1 MSIRQFRPGDGAA
14 IAAAWTAAAPADPV
28 THQRLVDLVLLDR
41 NFDPA
46 GLFIAVDDSAVDDA
60 RDEAA
65 AGGPTV
71 IGAAYAV
78 RRRIA
83 FDGDDLEPTQGWIP
97 FFFVRPDHRGRGI
110 GRELLTAAMAWLKG
124 HGRSRVTFSS
134 YTPNYFLPGL
144 DEDRYPAAARLMASL
159 GFSTDYRA
167 VAMYRSLEG
176 YVMPEAARERIA
188 TLRRRGFRFGSPTA
202 EELTEIIE
210 VASAEFNPD
219 WGRAI
224 REATLAGL
232 GQDRILGVWDGDG
245 RALGWAMFGTYEAVT
260 DRFGP
265 FGVLPTERGLGLGEA
280 LLHLTLERMRACEA
294 HSAWFLW
301 TDETSPA
308 GRLYAKTG
316 FTVTRT
322 FSIQSAQL

>member
-1 MSIRQFRPGDGAA
+1 MSIRHFRPGDGAA
-14 IAAAWTAAAPADPV
+14 IAAGWTAAAPADPV
-28 THQRLVDLVLLDR
+28 THQRLIDLVLLDR

-46 GLFIAVDDSAVDDA
+46 GLLVAVDGS
-60 RDEAA
+60 
-65 AGGPTV
+65 TV

-83 FDGDDLEPTQGWIP
+83 FDGDDMEPAQGWIP
-97 FFFVRPDHRGRGI
+97 FFFVDPAHQRRGV
-110 GRELLTAAMAWLKG
+110 GRELLAAVMAWLKA

-134 YTPNYFLPGL
+134 YTPNYVLPGL
-144 DEDRYPAAARLMASL
+144 DEARYPAAAHLLSTL
-159 GFSTDYRA
+159 GFSTDYQA

-176 YVMPEAARERIA
+176 YVMPPGARDRISA
-188 TLRRRGFRFGSPTA
+188 LRGVGYRFESPTA

-210 VASAEFNPD
+210 IASAEFNPD

-232 GQDRILGVWDGDG
+232 GLDRIMAVWDREG
-245 RALGWAMFGTYEAVT
+245 RALGWAMFGTYEGVT

-265 FGVLPTERGLGLGEA
+265 FGVLPTQRGLGLGEA

-301 TDETSPA
+301 TDEASPA

-316 FTVTRT
+316 FSVTRT
-322 FSIQSAQL
+322 FSIQSASL

>member
-28 THQRLVDLVLLDR
+28 THQRLIELVLLDR

-46 GLFIAVDDSAVDDA
+46 GLFIAVDEAAVD
-60 RDEAA
+60 
-65 AGGPTV
+65 GPVV

-83 FDGDDLEPTQGWIP
+83 FDGDDLEPGQGWIP
-97 FFFVRPDHRGRGI
+97 FFFVTPQHRRRGVGRD
-110 GRELLTAAMAWLKG
+110 LLTTAMAWLASN
-124 HGRSRVTFSS
+124 GRRRVTFSS

-144 DEDRYPAAARLMASL
+144 DEQRYPAAARLLASL
-159 GFSTDYRA
+159 GFTTDYQA

-176 YVMPEAARERIA
+176 YAMPQPARERISA
-188 TLRRRGFRFGSPTA
+188 LRDAGFRFDSPTA
-202 EELTEIIE
+202 EELTEVIE
-210 VASAEFNPD
+210 IASAEFNPD

-232 GQDRILGVWDGDG
+232 GSDKIVAVWDRDG
-245 RALGWAMFGTYEAVT
+245 RALGWAMFGTYERVI

-265 FGVLPTERGLGLGEA
+265 FGVLPTQRGLGLGEA
-280 LLHLTLERMRACEA
+280 LLHLTLERMRACDA

-301 TDETSPA
+301 TDQQSPA

-316 FTVTRT
+316 FSVTRT
-322 FSIQSAQL
+322 FSIQSASLGSRH

>member
-1 MSIRQFRPGDGAA
+1 MSIRQFRPGDGGA

-28 THQRLVDLVLLDR
+28 THQRLIDLVLLDR

-46 GLFIAVDDSAVDDA
+46 GLFVAVDGSA
-60 RDEAA
+60 
-65 AGGPTV
+65 V

-83 FDGDDLEPTQGWIP
+83 FDGDDLEPAQGWIP
-97 FFFVRPDHRGRGI
+97 FFFVDPAHQRRGV
-110 GRELLTAAMAWLKG
+110 GRQLLAAAMAWLKAL
-124 HGRSRVTFSS
+124 GRSRVTFSS

-144 DEDRYPAAARLMASL
+144 DEERYPAAARLLAGL
-159 GFSTDYRA
+159 GFTTDYQA

-176 YVMPEAARERIA
+176 YAMPDGARDRISA
-188 TLRRRGFRFGSPTA
+188 LRESGFRFGSPTA

-210 VASAEFNPD
+210 IASAEFNPD

-224 REATLAGL
+224 REAILGGL
-232 GQDRILGVWDGDG
+232 GLDKIVAVWAGDG
-245 RALGWAMFGTYEAVT
+245 RALGWAMFGTYEGVI

-265 FGVLPTERGLGLGEA
+265 FGVLPTQRGLGLGEA

-301 TDETSPA
+301 TDEQSPA
-308 GRLYAKTG
+308 GRLYAKTE
-316 FTVTRT
+316 FSVTRT
-322 FSIQSAQL
+322 FSIQSAPL